1 MAKSTLLKVEGL
13 EVSFGNPSSSV
24 VHGVSFELK
33 SGEILALVG
42 ESGSGK
48 SVTCSALAGLLPPGG
63 HITSGRCEHVPS
75 GELWAG
81 ANSDFRA
88 PLGRGLSL
96 VFQDPMSSLN
106 PSMRVGWQVAE
117 SIIVHQGASK
127 SEARMAATR
136 LLDEVEIP
144 APAEAFD
151 KYPHELSGGQK
162 QRIMIA
168 LALAAK
174 PEVLI
179 ADEPTTALDA
189 TVQKSI
195 LALLAKLQKERG
207 MGVLFITH
215 DLDVVGAIADRVLVM
230 KKGTIVEA
238 GEVAAVLENPQHPY
252 TRALLNAR
260 NLARFED
267 AGFSSDLLIDACE
280 VTKTYGDFTAIDGA
294 SISIRKGE
302 RIGLIGESGSGKST
316 LGRMLI
322 GMLAPTSGSIAFD
335 GIPVDPNNRTSM
347 DALRK
352 RAQLVF
358 QDPYS
363 ALNPKLTVGSA
374 LREVLQHNGASHS
387 DAASGAVRL
396 LEEVGLQAS
405 DAEKYPGEFS
415 GGQRQRI
422 VIARALAVEPEFLV
436 LDESVAALDVQIQRD
451 ILNLLADI
459 GQKRALTYL
468 FISHDLDVVAS
479 FCNRL
484 IILQNGRVVERGE
497 TAQILQ
503 YPSEAYTAELLASR
517 PKNLR

>member
-1 MAKSTLLKVEGL
+1 M
-13 EVSFGNPSSSV
+13 
-24 VHGVSFELK
+24 
-33 SGEILALVG
+33 
-42 ESGSGK
+42 
-48 SVTCSALAGLLPPGG
+48 
-63 HITSGRCEHVPS
+63 
-75 GELWAG
+75 
-81 ANSDFRA
+81 
-88 PLGRGLSL
+88 
-96 VFQDPMSSLN
+96 
-106 PSMRVGWQVAE
+106 
-117 SIIVHQGASK
+117 
-127 SEARMAATR
+127 
-136 LLDEVEIP
+136 
-144 APAEAFD
+144 
-151 KYPHELSGGQK
+151 
-162 QRIMIA
+162 
-168 LALAAK
+168 
-174 PEVLI
+174 
-179 ADEPTTALDA
+179 
-189 TVQKSI
+189 
-195 LALLAKLQKERG
+195 
-207 MGVLFITH
+207 
-215 DLDVVGAIADRVLVM
+215 
-230 KKGTIVEA
+230 
-238 GEVAAVLENPQHPY
+238 
-252 TRALLNAR
+252 
-260 NLARFED
+260 
-267 AGFSSDLLIDACE
+267 LIDARE

-374 LREVLQHNGASHS
+374 LREVLQHNGASRS

-436 LDESVAALDVQIQRD
+436 LDESVAALDVQIQRE
-451 ILNLLADI
+451 ILNLLADV

-503 YPSEAYTAELLASR
+503 HPSEPYTAELLASR

>member
-1 MAKSTLLKVEGL
+1 MTESTLLKVEGL
-13 EVSFGNPSSSV
+13 EVSFGDPPSSV

-33 SGEILALVG
+33 SGEVLALVG

-63 HITSGRCEHVPS
+63 HITSGQCEHVPS
-75 GELWAG
+75 GELWAK
-81 ANSDFRA
+81 ADSNFRA

-117 SIIVHQGASK
+117 SLIVHQGAAK
-127 SEARMAATR
+127 SEAREVATR
-136 LLDEVEIP
+136 LLNEVEIP
-144 APAEAFD
+144 SPSEAFD

-162 QRIMIA
+162 QRVMIA
-168 LALAAK
+168 LALAAN

-230 KKGTIVEA
+230 KKGAIVES
-238 GEVAAVLENPQHPY
+238 GEVANVLRAPKHPY

-260 NLARFED
+260 NLDPFEAETAKSTVLIEARE
-267 AGFSSDLLIDACE
+267 A
-280 VTKTYGDFTAIDGA
+280 TKAFGDFTAVDGV
-294 SISIRKGE
+294 SLTICKGE
-302 RIGLIGESGSGKST
+302 RVGLIGESGSGKST
-316 LGRMLI
+316 LGRLLI
-322 GMLAPTSGSIAFD
+322 GMLTPTSGSVSFD
-335 GIPVDPNNRTSM
+335 GVAVDPAHRSSM
-347 DALRK
+347 AALRK

-374 LREVLQHNGASHS
+374 LREVL
-387 DAASGAVRL
+387 
-396 LEEVGLQAS
+396 
-405 DAEKYPGEFS
+405 
-415 GGQRQRI
+415 
-422 VIARALAVEPEFLV
+422 
-436 LDESVAALDVQIQRD
+436 
-451 ILNLLADI
+451 
-459 GQKRALTYL
+459 
-468 FISHDLDVVAS
+468 
-479 FCNRL
+479 
-484 IILQNGRVVERGE
+484 
-497 TAQILQ
+497 
-503 YPSEAYTAELLASR
+503 
-517 PKNLR
+517 

>member
-1 MAKSTLLKVEGL
+1 MAESTLLRVEDL
-13 EVSFGNPSSSV
+13 RVAFGNPPSSV

-48 SVTCSALAGLLPPGG
+48 SVTCSAIAGLLPPGG
-63 HITSGRCEHVPS
+63 RVTAGRCMHLPTGQTWTE
-75 GELWAG
+75 
-81 ANSDFRA
+81 ANAEPRA

-127 SEARMAATR
+127 SEARAAATR

-144 APAEAFD
+144 APSEAFE

-162 QRIMIA
+162 QRVMIA
-168 LALAAK
+168 LALAAN

-195 LALLAKLQKERG
+195 LALLAKLQQERSL
-207 MGVLFITH
+207 GVLFITH
-215 DLDVVGAIADRVLVM
+215 DLDVVGAIANRVLVM
-230 KKGTIVEA
+230 RKGEIVES
-238 GEVAAVLENPQHPY
+238 GDVASVLGSPQHPY
-252 TRALLNAR
+252 TQALLNAL
-260 NLARFED
+260 NLNRFAADD
-267 AGFSSDLLIDACE
+267 AGTDVLIDARD
-280 VTKTYGDFTAIDGA
+280 VTKAFGAFTAVDRVSL
-294 SISIRKGE
+294 SICKGE

-322 GMLAPTSGSIAFD
+322 GMLEPTHGVIDFD
-335 GIPVDPNNRTSM
+335 GTPVNTADRASM
-347 DALRK
+347 AALRK

-374 LREVLQHNGASHS
+374 LREVLEHNGASKT
-387 DAASGAVRL
+387 DATAGAVRL
-396 LEEVGLQAS
+396 LEEVGLHAS
-405 DAEKYPGEFS
+405 DAEKRPGGFS

-422 VIARALAVEPEFLV
+422 VIARALAMEPEFLV

-451 ILNLLADI
+451 ILHLLADI
-459 GQKRALTYL
+459 GRQRGLTYL

-484 IILQNGRVVERGE
+484 IILQNGRVVETGE
-497 TAQILQ
+497 TEQILHR
-503 YPSEAYTAELLASR
+503 PSQAYTAELLASR

>member
-1 MAKSTLLKVEGL
+1 
-13 EVSFGNPSSSV
+13 
-24 VHGVSFELK
+24 
-33 SGEILALVG
+33 
-42 ESGSGK
+42 
-48 SVTCSALAGLLPPGG
+48 
-63 HITSGRCEHVPS
+63 
-75 GELWAG
+75 
-81 ANSDFRA
+81 
-88 PLGRGLSL
+88 
-96 VFQDPMSSLN
+96 
-106 PSMRVGWQVAE
+106 
-117 SIIVHQGASK
+117 
-127 SEARMAATR
+127 
-136 LLDEVEIP
+136 
-144 APAEAFD
+144 
-151 KYPHELSGGQK
+151 
-162 QRIMIA
+162 
-168 LALAAK
+168 
-174 PEVLI
+174 
-179 ADEPTTALDA
+179 
-189 TVQKSI
+189 
-195 LALLAKLQKERG
+195 
-207 MGVLFITH
+207 
-215 DLDVVGAIADRVLVM
+215 
-230 KKGTIVEA
+230 
-238 GEVAAVLENPQHPY
+238 
-252 TRALLNAR
+252 
-260 NLARFED
+260 
-267 AGFSSDLLIDACE
+267 
-280 VTKTYGDFTAIDGA
+280 
-294 SISIRKGE
+294 
-302 RIGLIGESGSGKST
+302 
-316 LGRMLI
+316 
-322 GMLAPTSGSIAFD
+322 
-335 GIPVDPNNRTSM
+335 M

-451 ILNLLADI
+451 ILNLLADV

-503 YPSEAYTAELLASR
+503 HPSEAYTAELLASR

>member
-63 HITSGRCEHVPS
+63 QITSGRCEHVPS
-75 GELWAG
+75 GGLWAE
-81 ANSDFRA
+81 ADSNFRA

-127 SEARMAATR
+127 SEARVAATR

-230 KKGTIVEA
+230 KKEPLSR
-238 GEVAAVLENPQHPY
+238 LETWLPCWK
-252 TRALLNAR
+252 TRN
-260 NLARFED
+260 
-267 AGFSSDLLIDACE
+267 IH
-280 VTKTYGDFTAIDGA
+280 T
-294 SISIRKGE
+294 
-302 RIGLIGESGSGKST
+302 
-316 LGRMLI
+316 
-322 GMLAPTSGSIAFD
+322 
-335 GIPVDPNNRTSM
+335 
-347 DALRK
+347 
-352 RAQLVF
+352 
-358 QDPYS
+358 
-363 ALNPKLTVGSA
+363 PKLCSM
-374 LREVLQHNGASHS
+374 
-387 DAASGAVRL
+387 
-396 LEEVGLQAS
+396 
-405 DAEKYPGEFS
+405 P
-415 GGQRQRI
+415 
-422 VIARALAVEPEFLV
+422 
-436 LDESVAALDVQIQRD
+436 
-451 ILNLLADI
+451 
-459 GQKRALTYL
+459 
-468 FISHDLDVVAS
+468 VAS
-479 FCNRL
+479 L
-484 IILQNGRVVERGE
+484 DLKTRGF
-497 TAQILQ
+497 
-503 YPSEAYTAELLASR
+503 
-517 PKNLR
+517 LRMCSSTPAR

>member
-48 SVTCSALAGLLPPGG
+48 SITCSALAGLLPPGG

-75 GELWAG
+75 GELWAR
-81 ANSDFRA
+81 ADSDFRA

-230 KKGTIVEA
+230 KKGAIVEA

-252 TRALLNAR
+252 TQALLNAR

-267 AGFSSDLLIDACE
+267 AGFSPDVLIDARE
-280 VTKTYGDFTAIDGA
+280 VTKTYGDFTAIDGVSL
-294 SISIRKGE
+294 SICKGE

-322 GMLAPTSGSIAFD
+322 GMLAPTSGAIAFD
-335 GIPVDPNNRTSM
+335 GIPVDPNHRASM

-436 LDESVAALDVQIQRD
+436 LDESVAHWMS
-451 ILNLLADI
+451 
-459 GQKRALTYL
+459 K
-468 FISHDLDVVAS
+468 S
-479 FCNRL
+479 
-484 IILQNGRVVERGE
+484 NG
-497 TAQILQ
+497 T
-503 YPSEAYTAELLASR
+503 S
-517 PKNLR
+517 